1 MVEIVVSEG
10 ENVLSALCVMLEL
23 KGYEIIQLNTRMTGF
38 FVCLLLFC
46 FLEIWLM
53 FPMSHLKLN

>member
-23 KGYEIIQLNTRMTGF
+23 KGYEIVQLNTRMTGF
-38 FVCLLLFC
+38 FCLFVVVLF
-46 FLEIWLM
+46 
-53 FPMSHLKLN
+53 S